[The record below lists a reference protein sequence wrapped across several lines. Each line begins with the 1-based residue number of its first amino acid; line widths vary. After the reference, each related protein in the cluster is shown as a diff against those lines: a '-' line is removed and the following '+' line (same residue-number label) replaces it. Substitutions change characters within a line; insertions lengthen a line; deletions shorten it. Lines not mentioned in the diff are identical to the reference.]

1 MSIGTFFRISRN
13 ENAGYGIAGARQLQ
27 VCVRTGLRLLGEINF
42 NSTFRGDITMA
53 DKIEVCMCDKCG
65 NEAEMTISCQLVDV
79 REPSGEVLK
88 KQKETRTCKVC
99 GNEAD
104 MIIDFGD

>member
-1 MSIGTFFRISRN
+1 MT
-13 ENAGYGIAGARQLQ
+13 EKVQ
-27 VCVRTGLRLLGEINF
+27 VCTCE
-42 NSTFRGDITMA
+42 
-53 DKIEVCMCDKCG
+53 KCG

-79 REPSGEVLK
+79 EGPSGEVEK

-104 MIIDFGD
+104 MIVDLD